1 MKTMHMH
8 IFQTLF
14 TQTPLIKCLNEHE
27 KINFFIKKFARAVKV
42 ELNFTNIFFFLKKSL
57 FQPFLEPFKKG
68 ARSDWKR
75 A

>member
-1 MKTMHMH
+1 MK
-8 IFQTLF
+8 
-14 TQTPLIKCLNEHE
+14 CVNEHE
-27 KINFFIKKFARAVKV
+27 KINFLIKKKFARAVKV

-68 ARSDWKR
+68 VRSDWKR